1 MYWKLFVLSFAI
13 LSCSGRSEVINTNDA
28 ESITVSSNNEFDSS
42 AKYITT
48 KDSIKSILNQLN
60 KAYPTPIKF
69 YATHRLEVLYRNG
82 LRVLVLCNAKSMKV
96 EGRTYRMSRD
106 ISDILQ

>member
-1 MYWKLFVLSFAI
+1 MYWRLFVLGFVI
-13 LSCSGRSEVINTNDA
+13 LSCSGRSEVINTNA
-28 ESITVSSNNEFDSS
+28 ESITVSLNNEFDSS
-42 AKYITT
+42 TKYITN

-60 KAYPTPIKF
+60 KSYPTPIKF

-96 EGRTYRMSRD
+96 EGRTYRMSKG